1 MMSIMNQSIS
11 KACGAQNDTLYENR
25 AYLYYEPLSGG
36 RYGAVPTPTLPVPI
50 PGRDREVRLDMY
62 SRHDPN
68 EYYVW
73 RLNTIEINKPG
84 LGQG

>member
-36 RYGAVPTPTLPVPI
+36 RYG
-50 PGRDREVRLDMY
+50 DRPYAHPPRPDTGTG
-62 SRHDPN
+62 SGGA
-68 EYYVW
+68 
-73 RLNTIEINKPG
+73 T
-84 LGQG
+84 